1 MIDIINNSPYR
12 QNINIVKTDKSLS
25 SRQNEEASSLG
36 KNSKVDQSVNLQANN
51 KNVSIDDIS
60 KKLSQGFKS
69 EDLYNEEYDLLVR
82 HEEMDNLDFI
92 AKTIREIL
100 KRFEVTQ
107 KVSTGEKL
115 TKEEQEFRNTRGII
129 VPGAFMTKKKNYS
142 ETYLN
147 NFNEGN
153 YSNNLDIKK

>member
-1 MIDIINNSPYR
+1 MIKITNNNTYR
-12 QNINIVKTDKSLS
+12 QNINIVKTDTSLS
-25 SRQNEEASSLG
+25 SRQNEEARLLE
-36 KNSKVDQSVNLQANN
+36 KNSKIDQNVNLQAKN
-51 KNVSIDDIS
+51 KNRSIDDIN
-60 KKLSQGFKS
+60 KKLSEVFKS
-69 EDLYNEEYDLLVR
+69 ADLSNEKY
-82 HEEMDNLDFI
+82 EEMDNSDFI

-107 KVSTGEKL
+107 KISTGEKL
-115 TKEEQEFRNTRGII
+115 TNEEQEFRNTRGII

-147 NFNEGN
+147 SFNEGN

>member
-1 MIDIINNSPYR
+1 MIKITNNNTYR
-12 QNINIVKTDKSLS
+12 QNINIVKTDTSLS
-25 SRQNEEASSLG
+25 SRQNEEASSSEKNNKIDQNVDLQAKN
-36 KNSKVDQSVNLQANN
+36 KNS
-51 KNVSIDDIS
+51 SIDDIN
-60 KKLSQGFKS
+60 KKLSEVFKS
-69 EDLYNEEYDLLVR
+69 ADLSNEKY
-82 HEEMDNLDFI
+82 EEMDNLDFI

-107 KVSTGEKL
+107 KISTGEKL
-115 TKEEQEFRNTRGII
+115 TNEEQEFRNTRGII

-147 NFNEGN
+147 SFNEGN

>member
-1 MIDIINNSPYR
+1 MIKITNNNTYR
-12 QNINIVKTDKSLS
+12 QNINIVKTDTSLS
-25 SRQNEEASSLG
+25 SRQNEEASLLE
-36 KNSKVDQSVNLQANN
+36 KNSKIDQNVNLQAKN
-51 KNVSIDDIS
+51 KNRSIDDIN
-60 KKLSQGFKS
+60 KKLSEVFKS
-69 EDLYNEEYDLLVR
+69 ADLSNEKY
-82 HEEMDNLDFI
+82 EEMDNLDFI

-107 KVSTGEKL
+107 KISTGEKL
-115 TKEEQEFRNTRGII
+115 TNEEQEFRNTRGII

-147 NFNEGN
+147 SFNEGN

>member
-1 MIDIINNSPYR
+1 MIKITNNNTYR
-12 QNINIVKTDKSLS
+12 QTINIVKSDKSLS
-25 SRQNEEASSLG
+25 SRQNEELSSSE
-36 KNSKVDQSVNLQANN
+36 KNNKIDQNVNLQAKN
-51 KNVSIDDIS
+51 KNSSIDDIN
-60 KKLSQGFKS
+60 KKLYEVFKS
-69 EDLYNEEYDLLVR
+69 ADLSNEKY
-82 HEEMDNLDFI
+82 EEMDNLDFI

-107 KVSTGEKL
+107 KISTGEKL
-115 TKEEQEFRNTRGII
+115 TNEEQEFRNTRGII

-147 NFNEGN
+147 SFNEGN

>member
-1 MIDIINNSPYR
+1 MIKITNNNTYR
-12 QNINIVKTDKSLS
+12 QTINIVKTDKSLS
-25 SRQNEEASSLG
+25 SRQNEEASSLE
-36 KNSKVDQSVNLQANN
+36 KNSKIDQNVNLQAKN
-51 KNVSIDDIS
+51 KNRSIDDIN
-60 KKLSQGFKS
+60 KKLSEVFKS
-69 EDLYNEEYDLLVR
+69 ADLSNEKY
-82 HEEMDNLDFI
+82 EEMDNSDFI

-107 KVSTGEKL
+107 KISTGEKL
-115 TKEEQEFRNTRGII
+115 TNEEQEFRNTRGII

-147 NFNEGN
+147 SFNEGN

>member
-1 MIDIINNSPYR
+1 MIKITNNNTYR
-12 QNINIVKTDKSLS
+12 QTINIVNTDKSLS
-25 SRQNEEASSLG
+25 SRQNEEASSLE
-36 KNSKVDQSVNLQANN
+36 KNSKINQNVNLQAKN
-51 KNVSIDDIS
+51 KNRSIDDIN
-60 KKLSQGFKS
+60 KKLSEVFKS
-69 EDLYNEEYDLLVR
+69 ADLSNEKY
-82 HEEMDNLDFI
+82 EEMDNSDFI

-107 KVSTGEKL
+107 KISTGEKL
-115 TKEEQEFRNTRGII
+115 TNEEQEFRNTRGII

-147 NFNEGN
+147 SFNEGN

>member
-1 MIDIINNSPYR
+1 MIKITNNNTYR
-12 QNINIVKTDKSLS
+12 QNINIVKTDTSLS
-25 SRQNEEASSLG
+25 SRQNEEASSLE
-36 KNSKVDQSVNLQANN
+36 KNSKINQNVNLQAKN
-51 KNVSIDDIS
+51 KKRSIDDIN
-60 KKLSQGFKS
+60 KKLSEVFKS
-69 EDLYNEEYDLLVR
+69 ADLSNEKY
-82 HEEMDNLDFI
+82 EEMDNSDFI

-107 KVSTGEKL
+107 KISTGEKL
-115 TKEEQEFRNTRGII
+115 TNEEQEFRNTRGII

-147 NFNEGN
+147 SFNEGN

>member
-1 MIDIINNSPYR
+1 MIKITNNNTYR
-12 QNINIVKTDKSLS
+12 QNINIVKTDTSLS
-25 SRQNEEASSLG
+25 SRQNEEASSLE
-36 KNSKVDQSVNLQANN
+36 KNNKIDQNVNLQAKN
-51 KNVSIDDIS
+51 KNSSIDDIN
-60 KKLSQGFKS
+60 KKLSEVFKS
-69 EDLYNEEYDLLVR
+69 AYLSNEKY
-82 HEEMDNLDFI
+82 EEMDNLDFI

-107 KVSTGEKL
+107 KISTGEKL
-115 TKEEQEFRNTRGII
+115 TNEEQEFRNTRGII

-147 NFNEGN
+147 SFNEGN

>member
-1 MIDIINNSPYR
+1 MIKITNNNTYR
-12 QNINIVKTDKSLS
+12 QTINIVKTDKSLS
-25 SRQNEEASSLG
+25 SRQNEELSSSE
-36 KNSKVDQSVNLQANN
+36 KNSKIYQNVNLQAKN
-51 KNVSIDDIS
+51 KNRSIDDIN
-60 KKLSQGFKS
+60 KKLSEVFKS
-69 EDLYNEEYDLLVR
+69 ADLSNEKY
-82 HEEMDNLDFI
+82 EEMDNLDFI

-107 KVSTGEKL
+107 KISTGEKL
-115 TKEEQEFRNTRGII
+115 TNEEQEFRNTRGII

-147 NFNEGN
+147 SFNEGN

>member
-1 MIDIINNSPYR
+1 MIKITNNNTYR
-12 QNINIVKTDKSLS
+12 QNINIVKTDTSLS
-25 SRQNEEASSLG
+25 SRQNEEASSLE
-36 KNSKVDQSVNLQANN
+36 KNNKIDQNVNLQAKN
-51 KNVSIDDIS
+51 KNSSIDDIN
-60 KKLSQGFKS
+60 KKLSEVFKS
-69 EDLYNEEYDLLVR
+69 ADLSNEKY
-82 HEEMDNLDFI
+82 EEMDNLDFI

-107 KVSTGEKL
+107 KISTGEKL
-115 TKEEQEFRNTRGII
+115 TNEEQEFRNTRGII

-147 NFNEGN
+147 SFNEGN

>member
-1 MIDIINNSPYR
+1 MIKITNNNTYR
-12 QNINIVKTDKSLS
+12 QNINIVKTDTSLS
-25 SRQNEEASSLG
+25 SRQNEEASSSEKNNKIDQNVDLQAKN
-36 KNSKVDQSVNLQANN
+36 KNS
-51 KNVSIDDIS
+51 SIDDIN
-60 KKLSQGFKS
+60 KKLSEVFKS
-69 EDLYNEEYDLLVR
+69 ADLSNEKY
-82 HEEMDNLDFI
+82 EEMDNSDFI

-107 KVSTGEKL
+107 KISTGEKL
-115 TKEEQEFRNTRGII
+115 TNEEQEFRNTRGII

-147 NFNEGN
+147 SFNEGN